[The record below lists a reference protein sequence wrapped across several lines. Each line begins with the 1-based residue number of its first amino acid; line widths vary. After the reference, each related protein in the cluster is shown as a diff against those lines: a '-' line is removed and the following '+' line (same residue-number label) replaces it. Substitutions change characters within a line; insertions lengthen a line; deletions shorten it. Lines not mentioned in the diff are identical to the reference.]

1 MTNIYRVAETI
12 LCYVKKIIN
21 KLENESVIF
30 QDAFG
35 NPVMQQTVLLYDAFN
50 NPI

>member
-1 MTNIYRVAETI
+1 MTNVIRVAESI
-12 LCYVKKIIN
+12 YCIVKKIFN

-35 NPVMQQTVLLYDAFN
+35 NPVMQQTVILYDAFN